1 MTGLAHDLSI
11 SPGCRTDQAR
21 HEPADAERGFPAM
34 SWSVPMLAASPTCS
48 FLGLWRARGLRYP
61 IMCIEKVWQGLGKRV
76 RALLVVICLKNM
88 KPHTKN
94 YGKEG
99 INAADVAKLP
109 GLAADGAII

>member
-1 MTGLAHDLSI
+1 MGLAHNLSI

-34 SWSVPMLAASPTCS
+34 SWSVPVLAANPRCS
-48 FLGLWRARGLRYP
+48 FLGLRRARGLRYP

-76 RALLVVICLKNM
+76 RALLVLPCLKNM